1 MDDILFKIRYVK
13 ENHGKPTLVL
23 CVPEKYVPR
32 VGVPKLKSQKF
43 QNVFHFSSMEKAGIH
58 LHFSAAT
65 YDFFRNI
72 LVCIVEE
79 DTLHHIV
86 SR

>member
-1 MDDILFKIRYVK
+1 MGLEFAFGYLD
-13 ENHGKPTLVL
+13 N
-23 CVPEKYVPR
+23 R
-32 VGVPKLKSQKF
+32 VGVPKPKSQKF
-43 QNVFHFSSMEKAGIH
+43 QNVFLFCSVEKVGIH

-72 LVCIVEE
+72 PVCIVEE
-79 DTLHHIV
+79 DTLHYIV